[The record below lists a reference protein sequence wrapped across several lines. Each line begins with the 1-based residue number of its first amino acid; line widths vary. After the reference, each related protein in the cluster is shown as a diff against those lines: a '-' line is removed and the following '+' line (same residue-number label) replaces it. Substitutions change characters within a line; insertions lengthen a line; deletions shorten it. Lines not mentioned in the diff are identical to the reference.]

1 VLEVAVLKAILQSVA
16 ETKEYVCAPN
26 STTLH
31 RSWMFAE
38 HSSAGEGA
46 RPRLHRI
53 SQLAV
58 ESSQKAARQ
67 SPPAIN
73 NSNLMKAIPDVPGQ
87 FEA

>member
-38 HSSAGEGA
+38 RA

-67 SPPAIN
+67 SPPTIN